1 MGMIK
6 LRLNLPKL
14 AELMESRGIRSQ
26 AELARR
32 SGWGLR
38 RLNWVIQDTR
48 RGRFP
53 SFTLN
58 KLAALCAALRVDVC
72 DLLEQVSAV
81 DSGGLLDARNT
92 DQLPLPIPNGTGVAH
107 YQHLPLSTSQPG
119 AVSYDRNSHV

>member
-58 KLAALCAALRVDVC
+58 KLAALCAALRVDAC
-72 DLLEQVSAV
+72 DLIERVHVAEQ
-81 DSGGLLDARNT
+81 LDAANE
-92 DQLPLPIPNGTGVAH
+92 DQLTWPIVALNGAGTAPH
-107 YQHLPLSTSQPG
+107 PYIPSTSQPLNQG
-119 AVSYDRNSHV
+119 VATL